1 MSATLD
7 RTQPGAEAMPQTDAC
22 LSARDLRLNRGDR
35 VVLRDVQFD
44 LPPGWTAVVGPNGAG
59 KSSLLRVLA
68 CVQRPDAGEVRLLGR
83 STDSWASRERAQALA
98 WMPQSGSTQ
107 IPDSGLSVW
116 DVACLGRLPRLGLW
130 GSPGSDDLAATEAA
144 LKVLGADAWC
154 DRPFSALSGGEQQ
167 RVLLARALAVEAQVL
182 LLDEPMAHLDPPW
195 QWTLVRH
202 WRSTLADTNARLS
215 CVVTVLHDLML
226 ALQADHLLVM
236 REGRVLAC
244 GATADPLVR
253 QALCAA
259 FDHAFDVV
267 PWVDPESGAGA
278 NPRWFIRPRH

>member
-1 MSATLD
+1 MSATSD
-7 RTQPGAEAMPQTDAC
+7 PIKPDAEEMAHADPC
-22 LSARDLRLNRGDR
+22 LRARDLMLNRGGR
-35 VVLRDVQFD
+35 AVLHDVQVD

-68 CVQRPDAGEVRLLGR
+68 GVLRPDAGEVRLQGR
-83 STDSWASRERAQALA
+83 SADGWAPRERAQTLA

-107 IPDSGLSVW
+107 VPDSGLSVW
-116 DVACLGRLPRLGLW
+116 DVACLGRLPKHGLW
-130 GSPGSDDLAATEAA
+130 GSPGSEDLAATEAA
-144 LKVLGADAWC
+144 LKILGADAWR

-202 WRSTLADTNARLS
+202 WRSTLADTSARLK

-226 ALQADHLLVM
+226 ALQADQLLVM

-244 GATADPLVR
+244 GATADPAVR

-259 FDHAFDVV
+259 FDHAFEVV

-278 NPRWFIRPRH
+278 NPRWFIRPRN

>member
-1 MSATLD
+1 MSATSDPITPDAQELA
-7 RTQPGAEAMPQTDAC
+7 RTDAC
-22 LSARDLRLNRGDR
+22 LRARNLRLNRGDR
-35 VVLRDVQFD
+35 EVLRDVQFD

-68 CVQRPDAGEVRLLGR
+68 GVLRADAGEIRLMGQ
-83 STDSWASRERAQALA
+83 SADGWAPRERAQTLA
-98 WMPQSGSTQ
+98 WMPQSGATQ
-107 IPDSGLSVW
+107 VPDSGLSVW
-116 DVACLGRLPRLGLW
+116 DVAGLGRLPRLGLW
-130 GSPGSDDLAATEAA
+130 GTAGSDDLIATEAA
-144 LKVLGADAWC
+144 LKVLGADAWR
-154 DRPFSALSGGEQQ
+154 DRAFSALSGGEQQ

-195 QWTLVRH
+195 QWALVRH
-202 WRSTLADTNARLS
+202 WRSALADTRARLK

-236 REGRVLAC
+236 REGQVLAC

-267 PWVDPESGAGA
+267 PWVDPESVAGA
-278 NPRWFIRPRH
+278 NPRWFIRPRT

>member
-1 MSATLD
+1 MSAASD
-7 RTQPGAEAMPQTDAC
+7 PIKPDAQAMARTDTC
-22 LSARDLRLNRGDR
+22 LSARDLRLKRGGR
-35 VVLRDVQFD
+35 AVLHDVQID

-68 CVQRPDAGEVRLLGR
+68 GVLRPDAGEVRVMGR
-83 STDSWASRERAQALA
+83 SADGWTPRERAQALA

-107 IPDSGLSVW
+107 VPDSGLSVW
-116 DVACLGRLPRLGLW
+116 DVAGLGRLPRLGLW
-130 GSPGSDDLAATEAA
+130 GAAGSGDLKATEAA
-144 LKVLGADAWC
+144 LKVLGADAWR

-202 WRSTLADTNARLS
+202 WRSALADTSARLK

-226 ALQADHLLVM
+226 ALQADQLLVM

-244 GATADPLVR
+244 GATADPAVR

-259 FDHAFDVV
+259 FDQAFDVV